1 MTFITA
7 IITFISIITNYPQLA
22 VVYVGTS
29 RNHEVNLTLYNK
41 ICSVLY
47 SLGRINLRDLSHK
60 TFSGMTIVCRVND
73 LFVWSIYLPNSGPIM
88 PHSIVMLR
96 Y

>member
-47 SLGRINLRDLSHK
+47 SLGRIKLRDFDSQNFFRDDYCLQGK
-60 TFSGMTIVCRVND
+60 
-73 LFVWSIYLPNSGPIM
+73 
-88 PHSIVMLR
+88 
-96 Y
+96 